1 VNSDAWHLQAIRLPD
16 GDRLEE
22 LWFSRHGWQDHPI
35 ETAQDLPGRYVL
47 PGFVDSHSH
56 VSFGTGPGGP
66 VPLELEGAAAN
77 LDRLAQSGVAVM
89 RDAGGLPSV
98 VLSLR
103 ATDGRPHL
111 VPAGRHLAPRGRY
124 FAAVHDP
131 VESSDLVSVALEEVA
146 AGARWVKVVADFPP
160 VPAGAISASSR
171 PEQTYDL
178 VVLRDLLSAAH
189 RAGARVAAHVTTP
202 LVGDLVR
209 LGFDSIE
216 HGTEMTAEILAEMAQ
231 RGTAWVPTLCAVLSL
246 PENTETERRRRVEER
261 RERFTELL
269 PLAVALGVP
278 VLTGSDVVG
287 TVPREIALL
296 VECGLE
302 PTDAMRAATST
313 AMQFLGTDAL
323 AAPPALVAFDD
334 DPRDD
339 PGVLTRPSAVVIGGV
354 RIR

>member
-1 VNSDAWHLQAIRLPD
+1 MNPHAWHLQAIRLPD
-16 GDRLEE
+16 GDRIEE
-22 LWFSRHGWQDHPI
+22 LWFSGHGWQDHPI
-35 ETAQDLPGRYVL
+35 QEAQDLPGRYVL

-56 VSFGTGPGGP
+56 VSFGIGAGGP
-66 VPLELEGAAAN
+66 VPLQLEEAAAN

-89 RDAGGLPSV
+89 RDAGGVPSV

-103 ATDGRPHL
+103 PKEGRPHL

-124 FAAVHDP
+124 FDAVHDP
-131 VESSDLVSVALEEVA
+131 VESPDLVSVALEEVA
-146 AGARWVKVVADFPP
+146 AGARWVKVVADFPL
-160 VPAGAISASSR
+160 VSGGAISPSSH

-178 VVLRDLLSAAH
+178 EVLRELLSAAH

-202 LVGDLVR
+202 LVADLVR

-216 HGTEMTAEILAEMAQ
+216 HGTEVTAEILAEMAQ
-231 RGTAWVPTLCAVLSL
+231 RGVAWIPTLCPALSL
-246 PENTETERRRRVEER
+246 PENAETESRRRVEER
-261 RERFTELL
+261 RERFAELL
-269 PLAVALGVP
+269 PLAIGLGVP

-287 TVPREIALL
+287 TIPREIALL

-302 PTDAMRAATST
+302 PIDAIRAATTT
-313 AMQFLGTDAL
+313 AMQFLGSDAL
-323 AAPPALVAFDD
+323 AAPPALVAFDA

-354 RIR
+354 RTR